1 MTNEI
6 KEGSRVT
13 IHSIHHTRD
22 FHGLDDNGEMES
34 MVGKVF
40 VVARS
45 YDDRVYIKSDQN
57 TDTDYV
63 WCLADILPVDD
74 TEPDPIIF
82 KFDEKQLI
90 V

>member
-1 MTNEI
+1 MI
-6 KEGSRVT
+6 KIEKGSRVT
-13 IHSIHHTRD
+13 IHSINHTRD
-22 FHGLDDNGEMES
+22 IHGLDGDGDMEN

-40 VVARS
+40 VVANAH
-45 YDDRVYIKSDQN
+45 DDRVYIKSEQHI
-57 TDTDYV
+57 DTEYV
-63 WCLADILPVDD
+63 WCRDDIHPVND